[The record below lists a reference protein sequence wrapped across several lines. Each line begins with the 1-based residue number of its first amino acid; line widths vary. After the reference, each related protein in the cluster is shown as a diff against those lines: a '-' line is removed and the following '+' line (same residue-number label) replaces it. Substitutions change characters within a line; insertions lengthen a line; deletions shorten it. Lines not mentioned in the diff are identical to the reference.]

1 MKYFLIVCSVSLYL
15 TSCQKIVSLTQ
26 FNMEY
31 TDLVTIPSATGI
43 NLPLSILSPE
53 TTTNAEAEF
62 EINDTRKDLIEQIK
76 LTELQLVLENPVTED
91 FSFLNEISIYI
102 SADSVAEQLVAWSI
116 PVPTDAGRQINL
128 NLTDTDLQEYV
139 KSDRFSLR
147 FYTKTD
153 EILLSDH
160 QIRWQATFFV
170 DAEIFGI

>member
-1 MKYFLIVCSVSLYL
+1 
-15 TSCQKIVSLTQ
+15 
-26 FNMEY
+26 MEY

-102 SADSVAEQLVAWSI
+102 SADSIAEQLVAWSI
-116 PVPTDAGRQINL
+116 PYPQMQAGRSI
-128 NLTDTDLQEYV
+128 
-139 KSDRFSLR
+139 
-147 FYTKTD
+147 
-153 EILLSDH
+153 
-160 QIRWQATFFV
+160 
-170 DAEIFGI
+170 